1 MVLGDRPMRACCMAE
16 ARPRR
21 GSCRAEIDESRA
33 ARAQSLSNIKTAWIG
48 HDKGEIYKLE
58 MFKM

>member
-1 MVLGDRPMRACCMAE
+1 MAE